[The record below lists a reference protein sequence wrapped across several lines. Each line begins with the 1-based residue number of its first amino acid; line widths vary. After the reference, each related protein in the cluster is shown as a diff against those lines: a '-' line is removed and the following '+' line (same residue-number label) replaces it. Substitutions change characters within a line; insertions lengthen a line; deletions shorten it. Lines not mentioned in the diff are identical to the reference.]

1 MKKVLTLILTLSLLL
16 CPLGVSAA
24 EPELQTAYGYAKL
37 LNFGEFPENPEYE
50 EGIATASIPQ
60 YNSAAGATDGTS
72 ESALQEIHEYLRN
85 NLMNCAQTISVESYK
100 LSAAELNKVFTETT
114 NYYPELFHVNNSYYY
129 SPPSNNIVSTLY
141 PQYVNPDNRS
151 YIYTKD
157 EQAAAKAAYDT
168 ALKTYNDEIEH
179 IISGIA
185 PEMTDLEKA
194 LYVHDYLVTH
204 FQYDLRYYSSDPSVY
219 DQKVHDVYGFFDQKV
234 GVCQAYTQTFNAIM
248 HRLGIKCTSAINDTE
263 EHTWNII
270 TLDGK
275 NYHIDVT
282 HDDPVGQS
290 EGAAKHSLF
299 LLSDE
304 TVITKKDHSAWYSVM
319 YNTSCTDNKYES
331 GYAWNEAD
339 SSFEYVDGKWYY
351 IAYVSGAVSK
361 LYRTENFI
369 QNTSLCEISLLNS
382 TETSFFPAYYGGLT
396 SFGNVLYYT
405 TPYKICRYDTVSN
418 KQEDTDYSSDNY
430 ISSCR
435 YDGTEEDGYLALTVF
450 HGSHPVYSDL
460 PSDTKKLAKTGD
472 TNGDGNVNGTDIIN
486 IKKHLLG
493 AETDFNWATV
503 DFGNKKQVN
512 ILDLVKIKK
521 LAATQN

>member
-24 EPELQTAYGYAKL
+24 SPQTVTIPLNIKL
-37 LNFGEFPENPEYE
+37 MNNGEFPEEPTQLEQDVP
-50 EGIATASIPQ
+50 IKVQ
-60 YNSAAGATDGTS
+60 HYNSAAGAEKKTLQDINEYVRDCMLNCMTEIPLRVYNIVGT
-72 ESALQEIHEYLRN
+72 EEYLSN
-85 NLMNCAQTISVESYK
+85 YLDDLLNSV
-100 LSAAELNKVFTETT
+100 V
-114 NYYPELFHVNNSYYY
+114 NYYAELFHVAGFSGYNVEYTDY
-129 SPPSNNIVSTLY
+129 SLTTIKLTSIG
-141 PQYVNPDNRS
+141 VNYGMTETDYN
-151 YIYTKD
+151 
-157 EQAAAKAAYDT
+157 T
-168 ALKTYNDEIEH
+168 ALEFYNNKIDE
-179 IISGIA
+179 IISGIT
-185 PEMTDLEKA
+185 PEMSDLEKA

-204 FQYDLRYYSSDPSVY
+204 FQYDELNPNYDAYS
-219 DQKVHDVYGFFDQKV
+219 FFKTNK
-234 GVCQAYTQTFNAIM
+234 GVCQAYTQAFNGIM
-248 HRLGIKCTSAINDTE
+248 HRLGIKCTSAIDTTDN
-263 EHTWNII
+263 HTWNII
-270 TLDGK
+270 TLDGN

-290 EGAAKHSLF
+290 EGAAEHNLF
-299 LLSDE
+299 LLSDK
-304 TVITKKDHSAWYSVM
+304 TIITKSSHSEWYSVM
-319 YNTSCTDNKYES
+319 YENIRCTDQTYES

-351 IAYVSGAVSK
+351 ISYDSEYISK

-418 KQEDTDYSSDNY
+418 KQEDTDYSSENY

-435 YDGTEEDGYLALTVF
+435 YDGTEEDGYLTLTVF

-472 TNGDGNVNGTDIIN
+472 TDGDGNVNGADIIN

-521 LAATQN
+521 LASTAN